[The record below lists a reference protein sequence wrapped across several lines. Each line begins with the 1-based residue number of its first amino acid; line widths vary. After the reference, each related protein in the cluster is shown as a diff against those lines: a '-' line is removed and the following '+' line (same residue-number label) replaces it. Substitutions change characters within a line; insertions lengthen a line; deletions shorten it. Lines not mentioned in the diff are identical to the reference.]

1 MKTIKIK
8 SAIPIYLAA
17 LIWIL
22 FGLFAPI
29 YELLFIIIA
38 ACVSV
43 AVYLVASVFFP
54 GRTVEVDAK
63 PDSGDD
69 AVNAQI
75 SAGRAALRSLREAD
89 EAIEDEA
96 ISARLKRMTEAG
108 GKIFDI
114 LEKEPSRAGEVR
126 RFMNYYLP
134 TADKLLTQYR
144 ELGESGSQGEN
155 VRGAMTV
162 VENSL
167 EMIAVAFERQLD
179 SLYRHEAMDIQTDI
193 DVLETMLAADGI
205 RPERK
210 PEETASEKKEEEQA
224 HV

>member
-1 MKTIKIK
+1 MKTVRIK

-144 ELGESGSQGEN
+144 ELGASGSQGEN

>member
-1 MKTIKIK
+1 MKTVRIK

-75 SAGRAALRSLREAD
+75 AEGRAALRSLREAD

-144 ELGESGSQGEN
+144 ELSGSGSQGEN

-179 SLYRHEAMDIQTDI
+179 GLYRHEAMDIQTDI
-193 DVLETMLAADGI
+193 DVLETMLASDGI
-205 RPERK
+205 RPQNTSNA
-210 PEETASEKKEEEQA
+210 TAPEKKEEEQA

>member
-1 MKTIKIK
+1 MKTVRIK

-193 DVLETMLAADGI
+193 DVLETMLASDGI
-205 RPERK
+205 RPQSAPAATA
-210 PEETASEKKEEEQA
+210 PEKNEEEQTHA
-224 HV
+224 

>member
-1 MKTIKIK
+1 MKTVKIK

-17 LIWIL
+17 LTWIL

-29 YELLFIIIA
+29 YELIFIIIA
-38 ACVSV
+38 ACVSL
-43 AVYLVASVFFP
+43 AVYLVASVFIP
-54 GRTVEVDAK
+54 GRTVEVEAA
-63 PDSGDD
+63 PDSGDKQVD
-69 AVNAQI
+69 RQI
-75 SAGRAALRSLREAD
+75 AEGRAALRSLREAD

-96 ISARLKRMTEAG
+96 ISARLKRMTDAG
-108 GKIFDI
+108 AKIFDA
-114 LEKEPSRAGEVR
+114 LEKDAARAAEVR

-144 ELGESGSQGEN
+144 ALMQTGSQGKN
-155 VRGAMTV
+155 IQGAMRS

-167 EMIAVAFERQLD
+167 EMIAAAFEKQLD

-205 RPERK
+205 RADSK
-210 PEETASEKKEEEQA
+210 QHDEEENGN
-224 HV
+224 V

>member
-144 ELGESGSQGEN
+144 ELSGSGSQGEN

-179 SLYRHEAMDIQTDI
+179 SLYSHEALDIQTDI
-193 DVLETMLAADGI
+193 DVLETMLASDGI
-205 RPERK
+205 RPQSA
-210 PEETASEKKEEEQA
+210 PDATAPEKKEEEQA

>member
-1 MKTIKIK
+1 MKTVRIK

-96 ISARLKRMTEAG
+96 ISARLKRMTDAG

>member
-1 MKTIKIK
+1 MKTVRIK

-29 YELLFIIIA
+29 YELIYIIIA
-38 ACVSV
+38 ACVSLAAYIV
-43 AVYLVASVFFP
+43 SSIFLP

-63 PDSGDD
+63 PDSGDE

-75 SAGRAALRSLREAD
+75 AEGRSALRNLREAD
-89 EAIEDEA
+89 AAIEDEA

-193 DVLETMLAADGI
+193 DVLETMLASDGI
-205 RPERK
+205 RPQSA
-210 PEETASEKKEEEQA
+210 PAATAPKKNEEEQTHA
-224 HV
+224 

>member
-29 YELLFIIIA
+29 YELIYIIIA
-38 ACVSV
+38 ACVSLAAYIV
-43 AVYLVASVFFP
+43 SSIFLP

-63 PDSGDD
+63 PDSGDE

-75 SAGRAALRSLREAD
+75 AEGRSALRSLREAD

-193 DVLETMLAADGI
+193 DVLETMLASDGI
-205 RPERK
+205 RPQSAPAATA
-210 PEETASEKKEEEQA
+210 PEKNEEEQTHA
-224 HV
+224 

>member
-144 ELGESGSQGEN
+144 ELGGSGSQGEN

-179 SLYRHEAMDIQTDI
+179 GLYRHEAMDIQTDI
-193 DVLETMLAADGI
+193 DVLETMLASDGI
-205 RPERK
+205 RLQSAPDA
-210 PEETASEKKEEEQA
+210 TAPEKKEEEQA

>member
-1 MKTIKIK
+1 MKTVKIK

-43 AVYLVASVFFP
+43 AVYLVSSVFFP

-75 SAGRAALRSLREAD
+75 AEGRAALRSLREAD

-134 TADKLLTQYR
+134 TADTLLTQYR
-144 ELGESGSQGEN
+144 ELSGSGSQGEN

-179 SLYRHEAMDIQTDI
+179 GLYRHEAMDIQTDI
-193 DVLETMLAADGI
+193 DVLETMLASDGI
-205 RPERK
+205 RPQNTSNA
-210 PEETASEKKEEEQA
+210 TAPEKKEEEQA

>member
-29 YELLFIIIA
+29 YELIYIIIA
-38 ACVSV
+38 ACVSLAAYIV
-43 AVYLVASVFFP
+43 SSIFLP

-63 PDSGDD
+63 PDSGDE

-75 SAGRAALRSLREAD
+75 AEGRSALRNLREAD
-89 EAIEDEA
+89 AAIEDEA

-144 ELGESGSQGEN
+144 ELGGSGSQGEN

-179 SLYRHEAMDIQTDI
+179 GLYRHEAMDIQTDI
-193 DVLETMLAADGI
+193 DVLETMLASDGI
-205 RPERK
+205 RLQSAPDA
-210 PEETASEKKEEEQA
+210 TAPEKKEEEQA

>member
-29 YELLFIIIA
+29 YELIYIIIA
-38 ACVSV
+38 ACVSLAAYIV
-43 AVYLVASVFFP
+43 SSIFLP

-63 PDSGDD
+63 PDSADE

-75 SAGRAALRSLREAD
+75 AEGRSALRNLREAD
-89 EAIEDEA
+89 AAIEDEA

-193 DVLETMLAADGI
+193 DVLETMLASDGI
-205 RPERK
+205 RPQSAPAATA
-210 PEETASEKKEEEQA
+210 PEKNEEEQTHA
-224 HV
+224 

>member
-29 YELLFIIIA
+29 YELIYIIIA
-38 ACVSV
+38 ACVSLAAYIV
-43 AVYLVASVFFP
+43 SSIFLP

-63 PDSGDD
+63 R
-69 AVNAQI
+69 N
-75 SAGRAALRSLREAD
+75 LREAD
-89 EAIEDEA
+89 AAIEDEA

-193 DVLETMLAADGI
+193 DVLETMLASDGI
-205 RPERK
+205 RPQSAPAATA
-210 PEETASEKKEEEQA
+210 PEKNEEEQTHA
-224 HV
+224 

>member
-1 MKTIKIK
+1 MKTVRIK

-29 YELLFIIIA
+29 YELIYIIIA
-38 ACVSV
+38 ACVSLAAYIV
-43 AVYLVASVFFP
+43 SSIFLP

-63 PDSGDD
+63 PDSGDE

-75 SAGRAALRSLREAD
+75 AEGRSALRNLREAD
-89 EAIEDEA
+89 AAIEDEA

-193 DVLETMLAADGI
+193 DVLETMLDSDGI
-205 RPERK
+205 RPQSAPAATA
-210 PEETASEKKEEEQA
+210 PEKNEEEQTHA
-224 HV
+224 

>member
-29 YELLFIIIA
+29 YELIYIIIA
-38 ACVSV
+38 ACVSLAAYIV
-43 AVYLVASVFFP
+43 SSIFLP

-63 PDSGDD
+63 PDSGDE

-75 SAGRAALRSLREAD
+75 AEGRSALRNLREAD
-89 EAIEDEA
+89 AAIEDEA

-144 ELGESGSQGEN
+144 ELGESGSQGKN

-162 VENSL
+162 IENSL

-179 SLYRHEAMDIQTDI
+179 SLYRHDALDIQADI

-205 RPERK
+205 RPESK

>member
-1 MKTIKIK
+1 MKTVRIK

-144 ELGESGSQGEN
+144 ELGGSGSQGEN

-179 SLYRHEAMDIQTDI
+179 GLYRHEAMDIQTDI
-193 DVLETMLAADGI
+193 DVLETMLASDGI
-205 RPERK
+205 RLQSAPDA
-210 PEETASEKKEEEQA
+210 TAPEKKEEEQA

>member
-1 MKTIKIK
+1 M
-8 SAIPIYLAA
+8 
-17 LIWIL
+17 
-22 FGLFAPI
+22 
-29 YELLFIIIA
+29 
-38 ACVSV
+38 
-43 AVYLVASVFFP
+43 
-54 GRTVEVDAK
+54 EVDAK

-75 SAGRAALRSLREAD
+75 AEGRAALRSLREAD

-144 ELGESGSQGEN
+144 ELGGSGSQGEN

-179 SLYRHEAMDIQTDI
+179 GLYRHEALDIQTDI
-193 DVLETMLAADGI
+193 DVLETMLASDGI
-205 RPERK
+205 RLQSAPDA
-210 PEETASEKKEEEQA
+210 TAPEKKEEEQA

>member
-1 MKTIKIK
+1 MKTVKIK

-17 LIWIL
+17 LVWIL

-29 YELLFIIIA
+29 YELIYIIIA
-38 ACVSV
+38 ACVSL
-43 AVYLVASVFFP
+43 AVYIVASIFLP
-54 GRTVEVDAK
+54 GRTMEVDAK
-63 PDSGDD
+63 PDSGDEK
-69 AVNAQI
+69 VNAQI
-75 SAGRAALRSLREAD
+75 AEGRAALRSLRDADAAIDD
-89 EAIEDEA
+89 EAV
-96 ISARLKRMTEAG
+96 SARLQRMAEAG

-134 TADKLLTQYR
+134 TADKLLKQYR
-144 ELGESGSQGEN
+144 ELGQSGSQGKN

-162 VENSL
+162 IENSL

-179 SLYRHEAMDIQTDI
+179 SLYRHDALDIQADI
-193 DVLETMLAADGI
+193 DVLETMLAADGL
-205 RPERK
+205 RPESR
-210 PEETASEKKEEEQA
+210 PGENASEIKEEETT

>member
-29 YELLFIIIA
+29 YELIYIIIA
-38 ACVSV
+38 ACVSLAAYIV
-43 AVYLVASVFFP
+43 SSIFLP

-63 PDSGDD
+63 PDSGDE

-75 SAGRAALRSLREAD
+75 AEGRSALRNLREAD
-89 EAIEDEA
+89 AAIEDEA

-193 DVLETMLAADGI
+193 DVLETMLASDGI
-205 RPERK
+205 RPQSA
-210 PEETASEKKEEEQA
+210 PAATAPKKNEEEQTHA
-224 HV
+224 

>member
-29 YELLFIIIA
+29 YELIYIIIA
-38 ACVSV
+38 ACVSLAAYIV
-43 AVYLVASVFFP
+43 SSIFLP

-63 PDSGDD
+63 PDSGDE

-75 SAGRAALRSLREAD
+75 AEGRSALRNLREAD
-89 EAIEDEA
+89 AAIEDEA

-144 ELGESGSQGEN
+144 ELGESGSQGKN

-162 VENSL
+162 IENSL

-205 RPERK
+205 RPESK

>member
-29 YELLFIIIA
+29 YELIYIIIA
-38 ACVSV
+38 ACVSLAAYIV
-43 AVYLVASVFFP
+43 SSIFLP

-63 PDSGDD
+63 PDSGDE

-75 SAGRAALRSLREAD
+75 AEGRSALRNLREAD
-89 EAIEDEA
+89 AAIEDEA

-193 DVLETMLAADGI
+193 DVLETMLASDGI
-205 RPERK
+205 RLQSAPDA
-210 PEETASEKKEEEQA
+210 TAPEKKEEEQA

>member
-22 FGLFAPI
+22 FGLFASI
-29 YELLFIIIA
+29 YELIYIIIA
-38 ACVSV
+38 ACVSLAAYIV
-43 AVYLVASVFFP
+43 SSIFLP

-63 PDSGDD
+63 PDSGDE

-75 SAGRAALRSLREAD
+75 AEGRSALRNLREAD
-89 EAIEDEA
+89 AAIEDEA

-193 DVLETMLAADGI
+193 DVLETMLASDGI
-205 RPERK
+205 RPQSAPAATA
-210 PEETASEKKEEEQA
+210 PEKNEEEQTHA
-224 HV
+224 

>member
-75 SAGRAALRSLREAD
+75 AEGRAALRSLREA
-89 EAIEDEA
+89 DEA

-134 TADKLLTQYR
+134 TADKLLTRYR
-144 ELGESGSQGEN
+144 ELGGSGSQGEN

-179 SLYRHEAMDIQTDI
+179 GLYRHEAMDIQTDI
-193 DVLETMLAADGI
+193 DVLETMLASDGI
-205 RPERK
+205 RLQSAPDA
-210 PEETASEKKEEEQA
+210 TAPEKKEEEQA

>member
-75 SAGRAALRSLREAD
+75 AEGRAALRSLREAD

-144 ELGESGSQGEN
+144 ELGGSGSQGEN

-193 DVLETMLAADGI
+193 DVLETMLASDGI
-205 RPERK
+205 RPQSA
-210 PEETASEKKEEEQA
+210 PDATAPEKKEEEQA

>member
-17 LIWIL
+17 PIWIL

-29 YELLFIIIA
+29 YELIYIIIA
-38 ACVSV
+38 ACVSLAAYIV
-43 AVYLVASVFFP
+43 SSIFLP

-63 PDSGDD
+63 PDSGDE

-75 SAGRAALRSLREAD
+75 AEGRSALRNLREAD
-89 EAIEDEA
+89 AAIEDEA

-193 DVLETMLAADGI
+193 DVLETMLASDGI
-205 RPERK
+205 RPQSAPAATA
-210 PEETASEKKEEEQA
+210 PEKNEEEQTHA
-224 HV
+224 

>member
-8 SAIPIYLAA
+8 SAIPLYLAA
-17 LIWIL
+17 LIWPL

-63 PDSGDD
+63 PDSGDE

-75 SAGRAALRSLREAD
+75 AEGRAALHNLREAD
-89 EAIEDEA
+89 KAIEDEA
-96 ISARLKRMTEAG
+96 VSARLKRMTDAG

-114 LEKEPSRAGEVR
+114 LEKEPSRASEVR

-144 ELGESGSQGEN
+144 ELDGSGSQGEN

>member
-1 MKTIKIK
+1 MKTVKIK

-96 ISARLKRMTEAG
+96 I
-108 GKIFDI
+108 
-114 LEKEPSRAGEVR
+114 
-126 RFMNYYLP
+126 
-134 TADKLLTQYR
+134 TQYR
-144 ELGESGSQGEN
+144 ELGGSGSQGEN

-179 SLYRHEAMDIQTDI
+179 SLYRHEALDIQTDI
-193 DVLETMLAADGI
+193 DVLETMLASDGI
-205 RPERK
+205 RPQSA
-210 PEETASEKKEEEQA
+210 PDATAPEKKEEEQA